1 MIGLGVGNLDAM
13 DEDGETA
20 VILASVKHNI
30 EMVKL
35 LHEAKADLNA
45 CGRYGTALHCAVD
58 HDHTEILKVMHNE
71 PTMGALCCNDLVG

>member
-1 MIGLGVGNLDAM
+1 M

-71 PTMGALCCNDLVG
+71 PTMDGLCCNDLVG